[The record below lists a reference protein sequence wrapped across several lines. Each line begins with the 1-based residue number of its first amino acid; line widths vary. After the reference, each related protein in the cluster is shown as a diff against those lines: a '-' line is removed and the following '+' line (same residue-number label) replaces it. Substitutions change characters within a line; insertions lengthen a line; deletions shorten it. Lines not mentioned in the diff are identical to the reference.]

1 MIDLAPERARSAT
14 PAAPAA
20 TATAGEALL
29 ELHELSQSFG
39 TRQVLDRLSLR
50 ITPGECFGLLG
61 PNGSGKSTALAI
73 IAGLLRPTEGTIT
86 FAGQR
91 LPGAQ
96 RLLRRS
102 SGVVFQRPAL
112 DLKLSVAQ
120 NLALAAR
127 LQGLRGAPARQRI
140 AEALELAGLS
150 DRERDLA
157 GVLSGG
163 LKRRLDIARALL
175 HEPRLLLLDEPT
187 AGLDEV
193 SFRQTWRQLDLLRQQ
208 RGLTIV
214 LATHRPEEAE
224 RCDRLAIMAAGRVA
238 LIDTPE
244 ALKRRTQHDAVV
256 IAPTDLAAL
265 PALCEDAAARF
276 GLSCWIEGEQLVIEH
291 ARGHELIP
299 RLVEAYPDGHLATV
313 SLRHPTLADV
323 FFKVTGTTLLPLD
336 EQPAPRGAKE

>member
-1 MIDLAPERARSAT
+1 MIASPLESPSA
-14 PAAPAA
+14 AAPVA
-20 TATAGEALL
+20 EALL
-29 ELHELSQSFG
+29 ELHALSHHFG

-50 ITPGECFGLLG
+50 VAPGECFGLLG
-61 PNGSGKSTALAI
+61 PNGSGKSTALAL
-73 IAGLLRPTEGTIT
+73 IAGLLRPTEGTIS
-86 FAGQR
+86 FAGER
-91 LPGAQ
+91 LPGAR

-120 NLALAAR
+120 NLELAAR
-127 LQGLRGAPARQRI
+127 LQGLRGAPARQ
-140 AEALELAGLS
+140 AVSEALALAGLS
-150 DRERDLA
+150 ERAEDLA

-175 HEPRLLLLDEPT
+175 HGPRLLLLDEPT

-193 SFRQTWRQLDLLRQQ
+193 SFRQTWRQLELLREQ
-208 RGLTIV
+208 RGLTIL

-224 RCDRLAIMAAGRVA
+224 RCDRLAIMANGRVA
-238 LIDTPE
+238 LVDNPE
-244 ALKRRTQHDAVV
+244 ALKRRTQRDAVV

-299 RLVEAYPDGHLATV
+299 RLVEAYPEGHLATV

-323 FFKVTGTTLLPLD
+323 FFRVTGTTLLPLD
-336 EQPAPRGAKE
+336 EPAPARLRQEQP